1 MIVSQDLDC
10 TNTLYIQFYFKFI
23 TKGYKQI
30 SVCSFCSK
38 MMSILFFFFT
48 HVVVLLFALWA
59 FVGVPERSHSVL
71 LQYSVNGGISW
82 LMLDE
87 FYFPASTDTLFL
99 HLPLPASAQ
108 TNATRFRLWQ
118 PYNSGV
124 WTLRLHAKIHI
135 ICAHYISC
143 LFLFY
148 IFFLPP
154 PKKNQFVKFSL
165 MFHPS
170 GKKEE
175 VWVIDDLIIDGSSL
189 HNPPVAVDS
198 FEEGP
203 SESNWLFFP
212 GGNTGLYCPYQKT
225 GL

>member
-1 MIVSQDLDC
+1 
-10 TNTLYIQFYFKFI
+10 
-23 TKGYKQI
+23 
-30 SVCSFCSK
+30 
-38 MMSILFFFFT
+38 
-48 HVVVLLFALWA
+48 
-59 FVGVPERSHSVL
+59 
-71 LQYSVNGGISW
+71 
-82 LMLDE
+82 MLDE

-118 PYNSGV
+118 PYNSGERTFSSGCTFKFKRSV
-124 WTLRLHAKIHI
+124 WVTSLVCVFATFASFH
-135 ICAHYISC
+135 
-143 LFLFY
+143 
-148 IFFLPP
+148 
-154 PKKNQFVKFSL
+154 PKFVTVSSML
-165 MFHPS
+165 CPS

-189 HNPPVAVDS
+189 HNPPVVMDS

-203 SESNWLFFP
+203 NESNWLFFP